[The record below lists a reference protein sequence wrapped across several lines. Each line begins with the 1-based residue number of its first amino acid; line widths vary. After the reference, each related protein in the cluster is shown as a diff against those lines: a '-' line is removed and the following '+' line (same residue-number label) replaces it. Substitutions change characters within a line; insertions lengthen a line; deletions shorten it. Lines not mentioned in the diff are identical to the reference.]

1 MKCLALAAL
10 ELLDLKLN
18 SYQFIMEEGEASQ
31 FNLMMEIIYIFSLI
45 SLRAA
50 QSSVHPLSPSSLAG
64 AGADDLYYYKHQIRI

>member
-1 MKCLALAAL
+1 MESLALAPI

-45 SLRAA
+45 SLLTA
-50 QSSVHPLSPSSLAG
+50 QSTQHPVH
-64 AGADDLYYYKHQIRI
+64 

>member
-45 SLRAA
+45 SLLTA
-50 QSSVHPLSPSSLAG
+50 QSTQLPVH
-64 AGADDLYYYKHQIRI
+64 

>member
-1 MKCLALAAL
+1 MECLALAPI

>member
-1 MKCLALAAL
+1 MKRLALVGI

-45 SLRAA
+45 SA
-50 QSSVHPLSPSSLAG
+50 PSAPINTRFISWC
-64 AGADDLYYYKHQIRI
+64 R